1 MLYYLGEAMRVPSA
15 SPFILYANVRV
26 CDGENERERR
36 PTTAALSPTT
46 TFIYLPFF
54 VTYLSTRR
62 YTMGAALTLRV

>member
-1 MLYYLGEAMRVPSA
+1 MRVPSA
-15 SPFILYANVRV
+15 SPSSFFMRMCTRVRRR
-26 CDGENERERR
+26 ERERE
-36 PTTAALSPTT
+36 AANNNRAASPTT